1 MGKKEEKER
10 KEAEE
15 RRKAF
20 DSFYENIYKE
30 RWTQLKAALQRETT
44 PVPFSDN
51 LEKTYYLD
59 KASVIAA
66 MQLPLEDGF
75 NVLDMCAAPG
85 GKTLVLAS
93 RGDGRI
99 SITANDRSK
108 DRRVR
113 LDNVIKE
120 HLRAEI
126 KENIRTTNHD
136 ASRWGMYEKGVYDA
150 VLLDAP
156 CSSER
161 HVLTDP
167 KHLAMWSPSRP
178 KRLAIEQFALLA
190 SALDSLKEGGYLLYS
205 TCSINPGE
213 DEMVI
218 DKLLKRREGLVEEIT
233 LNVEVGEKKN
243 NGVLILPDTN
253 ENLGPLYYCLLR
265 KLEKEN

>member
-10 KEAEE
+10 KEAEK
-15 RRKAF
+15 RRMAF
-20 DSFYENIYKE
+20 DCFYEDIYKE
-30 RWTQLKAALQRETT
+30 RWQSLKAALLTETT
-44 PVPFSDN
+44 PIPFSDN
-51 LEKTYYLD
+51 LERTYYLD
-59 KASVIAA
+59 RASVIAA

-108 DRRVR
+108 DRRTR
-113 LDNVIKE
+113 LDNVLKE
-120 HLRAEI
+120 HLREEI
-126 KENIRTTNHD
+126 RENIRTTNHD
-136 ASRWGMYEKGVYDA
+136 ASLWGMHEKGVYDA
-150 VLLDAP
+150 ILLDAP

-161 HVLTDP
+161 HVLADP
-167 KHLAMWSPSRP
+167 KHLAMWSVSRP

-190 SALDSLKEGGYLLYS
+190 SALDALKEGGYLLYS

-218 DKLLKRREGLVEEIT
+218 EKLLKRREGMVEDIT
-233 LNVEVGEKKN
+233 PEAETGERKSD
-243 NGVLILPDTN
+243 GVLILPDVN

-265 KLEKEN
+265 KLES